1 MTNELFKKN
10 KAMIDAW
17 LAEMEKDQHHQAV
30 LAEMKAY
37 DTEIKRITSIVEGD
51 YDRHCGL
58 IATALD
64 FYLREAYR
72 LEDLKK
78 WK

>member
-1 MTNELFKKN
+1 MTNELFEKN

-17 LAEMEKDQHHQAV
+17 LAELEKDQHHQAV
-30 LAEMKAY
+30 VAEVKAY
-37 DTEIKRITSIVEGD
+37 DTEIKRITGIVEGN
-51 YDRHCGL
+51 YDRHSEL
-58 IATALD
+58 ISEALE

>member
-1 MTNELFKKN
+1 MNDLFEKN

-17 LAEMEKDQHHQAV
+17 LEELKNDPHHQAV
-30 LAEMKAY
+30 MAEVAEYNK
-37 DTEIKRITSIVEGD
+37 EIKRITQVVEQN
-51 YDRHCGL
+51 YDRHAEL
-58 IATALD
+58 ISEALD
-64 FYLREAYR
+64 FYFREAYK